1 MIERGERRPTLK
13 TLVVISEV
21 LGVSLSQLFSDVK
34 VPQANIGHTG
44 SLLVTRL
51 EDLGLSQEQVDILIV
66 VARAMFERGG
76 PNQPR
81 LRPQIADRD

>member
-21 LGVSLSQLFSDVK
+21 LGVSLSQFFSDVK

-44 SLLVTRL
+44 SLFVTRL
-51 EDLGLSQEQVDILIV
+51 EDLRLSQEQVDILIV
-66 VARAMFERGG
+66 VARAMFDRGR
-76 PNQPR
+76 PNRPQ
-81 LRPQIADRD
+81 LRPQLADRD